1 MDEARTA
8 LETLTRD
15 ALASIAES
23 PFGVNGCRNS
33 IAYHDERKD
42 ALFTGHPS
50 FQAAVDALA
59 NIAAVQTHFGAAE
72 ARRLAIQFVYNVC
85 NHVANG
91 LTTGEAFGRTWEAF
105 AQEASTPTWTFSA
118 LANIQ
123 NLECSVYPLDLGD
136 GVSIRGRSFAELSAI
151 LHWTDVELEF
161 LSKDWSEAGMSS
173 FVMLVQ
179 KQVPKTPENFLWRD
193 DGTAYTRAAR
203 ALLAMRLC
211 APGDIRIGR
220 LFYEKPA
227 AFNVGIGGMQMSG
240 FSVWNPGPNYHL
252 VPEQVPDIRRLY
264 GQLNEFD
271 SRGNKKNLALALRSF
286 SSIYDRTYHQAE
298 DRILDAVTA
307 LEAVWKL
314 DSELSFKLAFRTASL
329 LAISDDERVLIYE
342 TLRDYYGIRSKVVHG
357 SALSDLEAR
366 RLNEDE
372 PLRNLVRRALR
383 AFLFLVVNP
392 GDWSLNRRFYKEVDA
407 VLLHTLSRTNLQAA
421 MGLSVCNV

>member
-1 MDEARTA
+1 MDEARAA
-8 LETLTRD
+8 LETLTRH
-15 ALASIAES
+15 ALAAITES

-50 FQAAVDALA
+50 FQGAVDALA

-85 NHVANG
+85 KHVANG
-91 LTTGEAFGRTWEAF
+91 LTTEEAFGRTWEAF
-105 AQEASTPTWTFSA
+105 AQEVSTPTWTFSA
-118 LANIQ
+118 VANIQ
-123 NLECSVYPLDLGD
+123 NLECPVYPLDLGD

-151 LHWTDVELEF
+151 LHWTEIELEF

-179 KQVPKTPENFLWRD
+179 KQVPKTPQNFLWTD

-203 ALLAMRLC
+203 ALLAMRLT

-227 AFNVGIGGMQMSG
+227 AFNVGIGGIHMSG

-264 GQLNEFD
+264 AQLTEFD
-271 SRGNKKNLALALRSF
+271 RHGNERNLVLALRSF

-298 DRILDAVTA
+298 DRVLDAVTA

-329 LAISDDERVLIYE
+329 LAMSDDERVLIYE
-342 TLRDYYGIRSKVVHG
+342 TLRDYYRMRSKMVHG
-357 SALSDLEAR
+357 SALSDREVR

-372 PLRNLVRRALR
+372 PLRNLVRHVLR

-392 GDWSLNRRFYKEVDA
+392 GEWTLNRRFYKDVDA
-407 VLLHTLSRTNLQAA
+407 VLLHTARRKALQAA
-421 MGLSVCNV
+421 MGLAV